1 MISRMSDRRPIKILK
16 VHYQDEADLKRRI
29 WLAKMNSRVDYTKCQ
44 VSKIEDYGEIGF
56 FPYQKPFLYR
66 SAKHVMKDLRFIT
79 FLLETLLEHL
89 PS

>member
-44 VSKIEDYGEIGF
+44 VSKIED
-56 FPYQKPFLYR
+56 
-66 SAKHVMKDLRFIT
+66 HLR
-79 FLLETLLEHL
+79 LL
-89 PS
+89 

>member
-29 WLAKMNSRVDYTKCQ
+29 WHTKMNSRVDYTKCQ
-44 VSKIEDYGEIGF
+44 VSKNGF
-56 FPYQKPFLYR
+56 FLPEQKPFLYR
-66 SAKHVMKDLRFIT
+66 SAKRLMKDLRFKT
-79 FLLETLLEHL
+79 FLLYTLLEHL